1 MNQILNINS
10 DNGGTSMK
18 KINYVKILLDITMV
32 LLFTLLY
39 NTRVLGITFH
49 EVAGLAIGAIIL
61 VHCGLNWKWIKGVTL
76 KFFNKGIPFKTRL
89 GYIVDILLLINVI
102 VIIVT
107 GIFISKTIFS
117 GLNFGGAH
125 SYKLLH
131 VASSYFSLI
140 LIGVH
145 LGLHWNWVMI
155 MFKRIVKLPEKKMFS
170 YLAKAMA
177 VIVLVFGIYTMNS
190 VGFLSRISPIGAKG
204 VQGKMRIEGRPSGE
218 IRPNG
223 EGREA
228 TGGNSTKP
236 KGDQTDKGNLQ
247 KPGEG
252 NFSGKPQNI
261 KGGKGGST
269 NLISVIT
276 AQFGIISV
284 FTIGTFYIEKALL
297 RRKMKN
303 VEVISS

>member
-1 MNQILNINS
+1 
-10 DNGGTSMK
+10 MK
-18 KINYVKILLDITMV
+18 KINYVKIILDITMV
-32 LLFTLLY
+32 IVFTLLY
-39 NTRVLGITFH
+39 NTRVLGMTFH

-76 KFFNKGIPFKTRL
+76 KFFNKGTPFKTRL
-89 GYIVDILLLINVI
+89 GYIVDLLLLINVI

-107 GIFISKTIFS
+107 GIFISKTLFS

-125 SYKLLH
+125 SYKFLH

-140 LIGVH
+140 LIGIH

-155 MFKRIVKLPEKKMFS
+155 MFKRIVKLPEQKMFS
-170 YLAKAMA
+170 YLSKALA
-177 VIVLVFGIYTMNS
+177 VVVLVFGIYTMNS
-190 VGFLSRISPIGAKG
+190 SAFLSRISPVGANG
-204 VQGKMRIEGRPSGE
+204 VEGKMRIEGRPSGE
-218 IRPNG
+218 SRPNV

-228 TGGNSTKP
+228 TEGNSAKA
-236 KGDQTDKGNLQ
+236 KGDQTDKGSFQ

-269 NLISVIT
+269 SIISVIT
-276 AQFGIISV
+276 TQLGIISV
-284 FTIGTFYIEKALL
+284 FTIGTFYIEQVLSK
-297 RRKMKN
+297 RKKRN
-303 VEVISS
+303 VEAISS